1 MEVYL
6 VGGAVRDELLG
17 LAVTERDWVV
27 VGSSVKEMLAKGY
40 RPVGKSFPVFLHPQS
55 KEEYAFARTERK
67 KGRGYHGFQVYAS
80 PKVSLEED
88 LLRRDLT
95 INAMAKSKI
104 GEIID
109 PYGGRRDLQAKLLR
123 HVSDAF
129 IEDPLRVLR
138 TARFAARFASLGF
151 TIADETLQLMRRV
164 VETGELM
171 ELTPERIW
179 QETEKALVTESPGE
193 FFTVLHAA
201 HALAQTHAGISELFT
216 DGHARKHGLACLDG
230 DIVLREPCAR
240 FATFIG
246 GLLFQD
252 EGKSYRKRACRSVRD
267 LAGQLRLPKACKE
280 LLTLTVTLQ
289 HQCHQTFDL
298 DEQQL
303 LGLLSKLDAR
313 RRPERFSTLLDIFS
327 AIYKSV
333 TGKTEY
339 KQADWLQRA
348 AKAIADVNATEWQ
361 GLSGEEL
368 ADNLKRV
375 QLKLLA
381 RLIKERRAS

>member
-6 VGGAVRDELLG
+6 VGGAVRDEMLG

-27 VGSSVKEMLAKGY
+27 VGSSVEEMLAKGY
-40 RPVGKSFPVFLHPQS
+40 RPVGKNFPVFLHPQS

-67 KGRGYHGFQVYAS
+67 KGRGYHGFQIYAS

-95 INAMAKSKI
+95 INAMAKNES

-109 PYGGRRDLQAKLLR
+109 PYGGQRDLQAKLLR
-123 HVSDAF
+123 HVSGAF

-151 TIADETLQLMRRV
+151 TIADETLRLMRRV
-164 VETGELM
+164 AETGELM
-171 ELTPERIW
+171 ELTPERVW
-179 QETEKALVTESPGE
+179 QETERALVTESPGE
-193 FFTVLHAA
+193 FFTVLHTV

-216 DGHARKHGLACLDG
+216 DGHARKHGLACLNG
-230 DIVLREPCAR
+230 GMTLRVPCAR

-252 EGKSYRKRACRSVRD
+252 EGKGYRERACHSVLD

-289 HQCHQTFDL
+289 HQCHQTLNL

-303 LGLLSKLDAR
+303 LGLLYKLDAR

-348 AKAIADVNATEWQ
+348 AEAIAGIDATRWKKM
-361 GLSGEEL
+361 SHEEL
-368 ADNLKRV
+368 TDNLKQA
-375 QLKLLA
+375 QLKRLA
-381 RLIKERRAS
+381 EFIKEKM